1 MLLQHCF
8 LLPHCSLFHNNVALR
23 IPCAFRFGHAKCSMT
38 TNNTTQSSQISH
50 PDHLTS
56 RQSANYKPS
65 IWSYDFVQSLK
76 TDNNPLQEK
85 AYKDGWKFL
94 EEKVKHMIDYDDDDN
109 INTLTMLEFIDDIQ
123 RLGLG
128 YHFEEDIT
136 RALYKILDNTAGQ
149 RTYQSL
155 HFTALSF
162 RLLRQY
168 GFEISQDVFS
178 RFTDG
183 NGSFKAWL
191 CEDVKGMLSLYEASY
206 FSFEGESLLDEGLA
220 FSTIYLKNLSGANV
234 TKGLAEQVSHAL
246 ELPLHHRMQRLEAR
260 WYIEAYSKRPDA
272 NPVLLEIA
280 KRDFNKVQCT
290 LQRDLKEVS
299 RWWVDMG
306 LAKKLSFIRDRL
318 MECFFWSVGIVSEPQ
333 HSHVR
338 KGLTK
343 VAALVT
349 TIDDVYDVCGTLDEL
364 ELFTSAVERWDIKAV
379 ENLPDY
385 MKLCFLAL
393 YNTVNEMVYDTL
405 KEQGENALPYVT
417 KSWADLCKA
426 FLKET
431 TWRYNK
437 HIPTFEEYIDTAWIS
452 ASGVVFLVH
461 TYFLLTPKITKQALE
476 CLENHHNLL
485 RWPSL
490 IFRLCNDLSTFEVC
504 I

>member
-1 MLLQHCF
+1 MQ
-8 LLPHCSLFHNNVALR
+8 
-23 IPCAFRFGHAKCSMT
+23 
-38 TNNTTQSSQISH
+38 
-50 PDHLTS
+50 
-56 RQSANYKPS
+56 
-65 IWSYDFVQSLK
+65 
-76 TDNNPLQEK
+76 
-85 AYKDGWKFL
+85 
-94 EEKVKHMIDYDDDDN
+94 
-109 INTLTMLEFIDDIQ
+109 TL
-123 RLGLG
+123 
-128 YHFEEDIT
+128 Y
-136 RALYKILDNTAGQ
+136 
-149 RTYQSL
+149 
-155 HFTALSF
+155 
-162 RLLRQY
+162 
-168 GFEISQDVFS
+168 
-178 RFTDG
+178 
-183 NGSFKAWL
+183 
-191 CEDVKGMLSLYEASY
+191 
-206 FSFEGESLLDEGLA
+206 
-220 FSTIYLKNLSGANV
+220 YLKLRSEILTRCNV
-234 TKGLAEQVSHAL
+234 HSKGILKKYQGNYFFPFIHAIFGNR
-246 ELPLHHRMQRLEAR
+246 ESNIGERVQGICYTHQGNTCNIGEERIKHRMR
-260 WYIEAYSKRPDA
+260 S
-272 NPVLLEIA
+272 
-280 KRDFNKVQCT
+280 T
-290 LQRDLKEVS
+290 

-490 IFRLCNDLSTFEVC
+490 IFRLCNDLSTFEAEMQRGETANSISCMTRGSMNVSEEFAREYISNLVQNSWKKLNKDGASGSPFTAQFVQAARNLARISQC
-504 I
+504 VYQYGDGHGAPDTRAKNRILSVIIDPIKGP